1 VQTFDEMLLLKRG
14 GSVIYNGPLGRQSA
28 DMISYFSGIRGVKP
42 IADGY
47 SEALAPALRSACCG

>member
-1 VQTFDEMLLLKRG
+1 MLLLKRG

-28 DMISYFSGIRGVKP
+28 DMIAYFEGIKGVEP

-47 SEALAPALRSACCG
+47 SESECIRC